1 LDRVSFQNPGALVW
15 FLPLAAI
22 VIALYL
28 LKLRRR
34 DLRVPATF
42 LWPAQVEEIRANA
55 LIQKLRPSWLL
66 FLQLLALALAVS
78 ALARPQTRQSGLA
91 GSTTVLVIDATA
103 SMAATD
109 VRPNRLEEAKRL
121 AREAILEAKRGDRI
135 ALIEAGASAKVVFPL
150 GNDPARQLHALETV
164 QSTDAEGDMGDAL
177 RLAGAL
183 VGGIDGSHIVLFS
196 DGDFEP
202 VANFA
207 RGKSAL
213 TYHRIGA
220 YDDNLGIT
228 ALGTG
233 ETNSGRQVYVAVK
246 NFSTKPMEGI
256 LTVYGDGHPVDSL
269 KTGLIAP
276 ASVFGKSIP
285 VASSIKV
292 LEAKLGAND
301 ALKSDNYAVCVVN
314 PGASLKV
321 LLVGHGD
328 PFLERALALDP
339 RVTLDK
345 ATIVPND
352 QKGSVG
358 QSIPTE
364 GGKYDLVVFDGVPEE
379 PVKARGVLTF
389 GLVGPASPVQD
400 LGLTKAG
407 AFISATNNPLLRG
420 VDLRGVYMEGQHK
433 VAPKAI
439 GSVIADSTVGP
450 LVVEA
455 RTEGRRQVYVAFDPM
470 QSDFPLQVG
479 FPIFIGNVLDYVSG
493 GHSAEDLTIKA
504 GTPFTVPTT
513 DKATLTKPDG
523 TTEEINPTGSVLV
536 VRQTNRIGT
545 YLLQV
550 GKKKRR
556 VFAYMRNDRAS
567 SISPAKD
574 IAIGGGQVKESPAN
588 VRFGDFW
595 RPLGLAC
602 LLVLAGEWWLFV
614 RRS

>member
-1 LDRVSFQNPGALVW
+1 MTFQNPGALVW
-15 FLPLAAI
+15 LVPLAAI

-28 LKLRRR
+28 LKMRRR

-66 FLQLLALALAVS
+66 FLQLVALALAVG

-103 SMAATD
+103 SMSAID
-109 VRPNRLEEAKRL
+109 VRPSRLEEAKRL
-121 AREAILEAKRGDRI
+121 AKEAILEAKPGDRI

-150 GNDPARQLHALETV
+150 GNDPARQLHALEAV
-164 QSTDAEGDMGDAL
+164 QPTDAEGDMGDAL

-220 YDDNLGIT
+220 YDDNLGLT
-228 ALGTG
+228 ALGVG
-233 ETNSGRQVYVAVK
+233 ETNSGRQVYVAIK
-246 NFSTKPMEGI
+246 NFSAKPMEGT
-256 LTVYGDGHPVDSL
+256 LTVYGDGHPIDSL
-269 KTGLIAP
+269 KTGSIAP
-276 ASVFGKSIP
+276 VSVFGKSIP
-285 VASSIKV
+285 VATSIKV
-292 LEAKLGAND
+292 LEAKLEAND
-301 ALKSDNYAVCVVN
+301 ALKSDNYAACVVN

-321 LLVGHGD
+321 LLVGHGN

-345 ATIVPND
+345 ATTVPYEE
-352 QKGSVG
+352 KGNA
-358 QSIPTE
+358 TE
-364 GGKYDLVVFDGVPEE
+364 GNGAASGKYDLIVFDGVPEV

-389 GLVGPASPVQD
+389 GSVGPASPVQD
-400 LGLTKAG
+400 LGTGKTG
-407 AFISATNNPLLRG
+407 TFISSANSPLMRG
-420 VDLRGVYMEGQHK
+420 VDLRGVYMESQRK
-433 VAPKAI
+433 VAPKAL
-439 GSVIADSTVGP
+439 GTVIAETTVGP

-455 RTEGRRQVYVAFDPM
+455 RTESRRQVYVAFDPM

-479 FPIFIGNVLDYVSG
+479 FPIFIGNVLDYISG
-493 GHSAEDLTIKA
+493 GQSAEDLTIKA
-504 GTPFTVPTT
+504 GIPFSIPATE
-513 DKATLTKPDG
+513 KATLTKPDG
-523 TTEEINPTGSVLV
+523 STEEINPTGSVLV
-536 VRQTNRIGT
+536 VRQTNRVGT

-556 VFAYMRNDRAS
+556 VYAYLRSDRAS
-567 SISPAKD
+567 NISPAKD
-574 IAIGGGQVKESPAN
+574 IAIGGGKVKESPAN

-595 RPLGLAC
+595 RPLGLIC
-602 LLVLAGEWWLFV
+602 LLVLAGEWWLFA